1 MPIILS
7 FNIKVLQM
15 ITKMNSNISEINSH
29 NSEFRNNRS
38 DILDHCETYLGVLEH
53 LIQKETLEDS
63 LNALFQYLCD
73 LMPLTYL
80 FYTPPYESQ
89 ESDHIYIS
97 KEGIRFFKNIKTP
110 TRTQINRIFE
120 HRARFSTDKIF
131 YIKSSKEM
139 DTFFSIITSQVKIE
153 SPCLY
158 FYFLYNGQVQ
168 GSIYFG
174 CSGENE
180 FSREDRLFLEK
191 LWQPLY
197 FIIRFHYQQRRL
209 EKILELTQEN
219 NRALRKQVSGFST
232 DIVGAN
238 SGLRDV
244 AREIR
249 LLAPFDIP
257 VLLTGETG
265 TGKDLFASELHR
277 LSPRND
283 KPFVAINCGGIA
295 PTLLDSELFGYTKGA
310 FTGAFKDY
318 KGRFERAQGG
328 TIFLD
333 EIGELPLDAQTRLL
347 RVIQNHTVE
356 RLGGSAPIPVDFR
369 IVCATNKNLK
379 DMVQQGTFRE
389 DLYFRLAGVTVRIPS
404 LRERP
409 GDIPLLVQ
417 RILHKEAV
425 RYGVP
430 VPVLAAGEMHKLL
443 NYSWP
448 GNVRELI
455 NVVTEGFVRGLQN
468 GVVIFRT
475 GKETASPNW
484 QDRKTMPTF
493 ADLQREYFTR
503 LLQMCEG
510 CISGPR
516 GAAVLAGIKP
526 NTLRAKLDKLNIPYG
541 RQGKYD
547 SPSCETPENEDTDRN
562 IKAPS
567 KAFIG
572 KEETEESPAPADP
585 ALSLT
590 ALVPPSTKKRA
601 DAS

>member
-1 MPIILS
+1 MKNHLS
-7 FNIKVLQM
+7 E
-15 ITKMNSNISEINSH
+15 ISEFSSHISEYENINSH
-29 NSEFRNNRS
+29 
-38 DILDHCETYLGVLEH
+38 ILEQCETYLGAVER
-53 LIQKETLEDS
+53 LIQEDSLEES
-63 LNALFQYLCD
+63 LNALFLYLSGI
-73 LMPLTYL
+73 LPLTYL

-89 ESDHIYIS
+89 EASHIHIS
-97 KEGIRFFKNIKTP
+97 LDGIRLFKNIKTP
-110 TRTQINRIFE
+110 TRAQINRIFE
-120 HRARFSTDKIF
+120 HRAKFSSDKVF
-131 YIKSSKEM
+131 YIKSSKDM
-139 DTFFSIITSQVKIE
+139 DAFFSIITSQVKIE

-158 FYFLYNGQVQ
+158 FYFLYGGQVQ

-174 CSGENE
+174 CSGERE
-180 FSREDRLFLEK
+180 FSEDELNFLKK
-191 LWQPLY
+191 LWKPLY
-197 FIIRFHYQQRRL
+197 FIIRFHYQQQRM

-219 NRALRKQVSGFST
+219 NRALRKQISGFA

-238 SGLRDV
+238 SGLKDV

-249 LLAPFDIP
+249 MLAPFDIP

-265 TGKDLFASELHR
+265 TGKDLFATELHR
-277 LSPRND
+277 LSPRRD
-283 KPFVAINCGGIA
+283 KPFVAVNCGGIA

-318 KGRFERAQGG
+318 KGRFERANGG

-369 IVCATNKNLK
+369 IVCATNKNLQ
-379 DMVQQGTFRE
+379 DMVRQGSFRE
-389 DLYFRLAGVTVRIPS
+389 DLYFRLAGVTVHIPP
-404 LRERP
+404 LRNRP

-443 NYSWP
+443 NYAWP

-455 NVVTEGFVRGLQN
+455 NVVTEGFVRGLQT
-468 GVVIFRT
+468 GAVIFRT
-475 GKETASPNW
+475 GKESTPQSW
-484 QDRKTMPTF
+484 QDRKTMPSF

-503 LLQMCEG
+503 ILQLCNG

-516 GAAVLAGIKP
+516 GAAVLAGLKP
-526 NTLRAKLDKLNIPYG
+526 NTMRAKLDKLHIPYG
-541 RQGKYD
+541 QQSKK
-547 SPSCETPENEDTDRN
+547 EPE
-562 IKAPS
+562 IS
-567 KAFIG
+567 
-572 KEETEESPAPADP
+572 
-585 ALSLT
+585 
-590 ALVPPSTKKRA
+590 
-601 DAS
+601 

>member
-1 MPIILS
+1 
-7 FNIKVLQM
+7 
-15 ITKMNSNISEINSH
+15 MNEKLTSKISELSSYI
-29 NSEFRNNRS
+29 SELKNNDS
-38 DILDHCETYLGVLEH
+38 DIMDHYEIYIGAVER
-53 LIQKETLEDS
+53 LIQGDTLEES
-63 LNALFQYLCD
+63 LNALFLYLSEI
-73 LMPLTYL
+73 LPLTYL

-89 ESDHIYIS
+89 ESNHIHINRD
-97 KEGIRFFKNIKTP
+97 GVRLFKNIKTP

-120 HRARFSTDKIF
+120 HRAKFSTNKMF
-131 YIKSSKEM
+131 YIKSSNYM
-139 DTFFSIITSQVKIE
+139 DTFFNIITSQVKIE

-158 FYFLYNGQVQ
+158 FYFLYRGQVQ

-174 CSGENE
+174 CSVERE
-180 FSREDRLFLEK
+180 FSEEELRFLGK
-191 LWQPLY
+191 LWKPLY
-197 FIIRFHYQQRRL
+197 FIIRFHYQQQRM

-219 NRALRKQVSGFST
+219 NRALRKQISGFS

-238 SGLRDV
+238 SGLKDV

-265 TGKDLFASELHR
+265 TGKDLFATELHR
-277 LSPRND
+277 LSPRGD
-283 KPFVAINCGGIA
+283 KPFVAVNCGGIA

-369 IVCATNKNLK
+369 IVCATNKDLK
-379 DMVQQGTFRE
+379 AMVQQGTFRE
-389 DLYFRLAGVTVRIPS
+389 DLYFRLAGVTVHIPP
-404 LRERP
+404 LRNRP

-417 RILHKEAV
+417 RILHKEAA

-430 VPVLAAGEMHKLL
+430 VPVIAAGEMQKLL
-443 NYSWP
+443 NYAWP

-455 NVVTEGFVRGLQN
+455 NVVTEGFVRGMQT
-468 GVVIFRT
+468 GAVIFRT
-475 GKETASPNW
+475 GKENAPKSW
-484 QDRKTMPTF
+484 QDKKNVPSF
-493 ADLQREYFTR
+493 ADVQREYFTR
-503 LLQMCEG
+503 LLQVCDG

-516 GAAVLAGIKP
+516 GAAILAGIKP
-526 NTLRAKLDKLNIPYG
+526 NTLRARLDKLHIPYG
-541 RQGKYD
+541 QQAKK
-547 SPSCETPENEDTDRN
+547 EPE
-562 IKAPS
+562 IS
-567 KAFIG
+567 
-572 KEETEESPAPADP
+572 
-585 ALSLT
+585 
-590 ALVPPSTKKRA
+590 
-601 DAS
+601 